1 MIIPPALLWINICK
15 WKSCC
20 SFPKATFG
28 FPHMSYCLGQGQC
41 VLAYKQ
47 TIVFTSCTRL
57 AFAFSKMMR
66 LNVVF
71 LWMCVH
77 NDCSI
82 MALRV
87 HGVRIRHCV
96 LLRERGTL
104 RRYHL
109 SWQRSKQR
117 WCWGLDPG
125 NKLCKTMQGVARLVT
140 ELNLIWERDC
150 LLWNDVGMFCHFFFL
165 LLSSV
170 VNVRKNKQRKIRL
183 FYRDFFFVK

>member
-1 MIIPPALLWINICK
+1 MIIHPALLWINICK

-104 RRYHL
+104 RKYHL

-125 NKLCKTMQGVARLVT
+125 NKLLQDYAGGGPLSHRVKSDLGKGL
-140 ELNLIWERDC
+140 LIVKWRWHV
-150 LLWNDVGMFCHFFFL
+150 LSFFFSYFWAVWL
-165 LLSSV
+165 M
-170 VNVRKNKQRKIRL
+170 
-183 FYRDFFFVK
+183 